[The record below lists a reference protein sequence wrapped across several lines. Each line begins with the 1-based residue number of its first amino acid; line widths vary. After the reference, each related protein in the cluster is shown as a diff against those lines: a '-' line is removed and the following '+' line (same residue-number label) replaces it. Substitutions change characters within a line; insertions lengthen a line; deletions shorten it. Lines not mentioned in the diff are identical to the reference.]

1 MFIDAGENPG
11 ERTIEDSGE
20 SSAEG
25 AESPLFTHTLL
36 NHISQPKLRLCG
48 EPNSSQL
55 KVKLIDSKIYLG
67 GDSVFC
73 F

>member
-25 AESPLFTHTLL
+25 AESPLFTHML
-36 NHISQPKLRLCG
+36 
-48 EPNSSQL
+48 
-55 KVKLIDSKIYLG
+55 
-67 GDSVFC
+67 
-73 F
+73 